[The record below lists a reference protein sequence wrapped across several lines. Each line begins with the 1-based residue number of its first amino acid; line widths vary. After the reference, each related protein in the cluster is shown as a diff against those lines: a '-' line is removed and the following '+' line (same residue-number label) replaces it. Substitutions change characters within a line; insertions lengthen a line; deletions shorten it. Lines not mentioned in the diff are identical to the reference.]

1 VTALVREATPVSDT
15 PGDNLRENGCGN
27 VANLAQCGCGGVL
40 CHHYSMGTYAMRP
53 GRRERQEMKA
63 ARILRLAC
71 LERVRKDEA
80 NRLTWGN
87 MRNAWNHEP
96 IARSHSDSL
105 HDGRKHKPS
114 DVRLSLAGSTDRD
127 VMASKPDV
135 APILPSGKVPKRQG
149 KKVIWR

>member
-1 VTALVREATPVSDT
+1 
-15 PGDNLRENGCGN
+15 
-27 VANLAQCGCGGVL
+27 
-40 CHHYSMGTYAMRP
+40 
-53 GRRERQEMKA
+53 MKA

-87 MRNAWNHEP
+87 VKGSLLHEP
-96 IARSHSDSL
+96 IVRGYTDSL
-105 HDGRKHKPS
+105 YDGRKHKPS

>member
-1 VTALVREATPVSDT
+1 MTALVREATPVSDT

-80 NRLTWGN
+80 NSLTWGN
-87 MRNAWNHEP
+87 IKGSLLHEP
-96 IARSHSDSL
+96 IVRGYTDSL
-105 HDGRKHKPS
+105 YDGRKHKPS

-127 VMASKPDV
+127 VMASKPYV